1 MSKQQVTIL
10 GINGHLGHFAAR
22 AFVAA
27 GWDVTGFGRSN
38 RTPIA
43 GVRFSKGDAD
53 DTGAIRQAIGTADVV
68 VNALN
73 LPYDKW
79 GDGRAEAQLAKVID
93 AMGTSGK
100 TLLFPGNVYNYAP
113 SERLLTPETRQVP
126 PTERGAIRV
135 RMEAQLREAASRG
148 DMQVI
153 IVRGGDFY
161 GPGVTGS
168 WVDLIMLR
176 EAAKHKLALYGSR
189 GVPHA
194 WAYLPDFGRA
204 FEKLA
209 WHRKELG
216 AFENCHFAGNFVTP
230 EAFCDAVVAAAPVK
244 LKVGTFPR
252 VMVNIMGLFSP
263 VMREVAKMGYLW
275 DYPMALADARLDAIL
290 GQGFNTPFEA
300 AVAETVAPFFAGEAR
315 KAA

>member
-38 RTPIA
+38 RMPIA
-43 GVRFSKGDAD
+43 GVRFAKGDAD
-53 DTGAIRQAIGTADVV
+53 DIAAMAAAIGTAEVV

-79 GDGRAEAQLAKVID
+79 DEGRAEAQLAKVIK
-93 AMGTSGK
+93 AMGTTGK

-113 SERLLTPETRQVP
+113 TERQLTPQTAQVP
-126 PTERGAIRV
+126 PTPRGAIRM
-135 RMEAQLREAASRG
+135 RMEAQLREAAATG
-148 DMQVI
+148 AIQAI
-153 IVRGGDFY
+153 ILRAGDFY
-161 GPGVTGS
+161 GPGVSGT

-176 EAAKHKLALYGSR
+176 EAAKHKLAIYGTR
-189 GVPHA
+189 GVAHA
-194 WAYLPDFGRA
+194 WAYLPDLGRA

-209 WHRKELG
+209 WHRTELG
-216 AFENCHFAGNFVTP
+216 GFETFHFAGNFVTP
-230 EAFCDAVVAAAPVK
+230 EAFGNAIVAAAPVP

-252 VMVNIMGLFSP
+252 LMLSLMGLFSP

-275 DYPMALADARLDAIL
+275 DHPMALVDARLGAIL
-290 GQGFNTPFEA
+290 GQGFDTPFDA
-300 AVAETVAPFFAGEAR
+300 AVAETVTPFFVVEAR